1 MRKAFDG
8 TTDLIHDNRNGGM
21 VILDISFILPVYNGE
36 SYIEKSIGSILK
48 WNREPKIEILVIDD
62 GSTDE
67 TLNFCKKIAE
77 TDRRVHL
84 FSIENSGQSIARN
97 YGMKQCFGRYIYFV
111 DADDRVDVDEIYHM
125 WVVAEQ
131 ENVDVIMGGYF
142 RVNGDHS
149 ERISLPGEGFM
160 ARVGTSEEQALYHK
174 VKAESAFGYL
184 WNKLY
189 KKEFLDKNNLQ
200 MDDIRK
206 VYMEDQLFN
215 LKVWSKNPS
224 WYCCDKP
231 VYYYEVGN
239 VSTTR
244 RAEPQIHMKNLV
256 MIDALIAYYS
266 EYQILEENLD
276 VLIPLIMR
284 TFCWSLVKNI
294 EYEAKSTAKMRE
306 RAKAYMDSPNVQKA
320 IKIRGAVKMLWKLPS
335 FLQAVFYSVC
345 MVLIRWKWSGFVA
358 GLFYMTYP
366 IMKKYIFRV
375 LK

>member
-335 FLQAVFYSVC
+335 FLQAVFYSAC

>member
-1 MRKAFDG
+1 M
-8 TTDLIHDNRNGGM
+8 
-21 VILDISFILPVYNGE
+21 DISFILPVYNGE

-335 FLQAVFYSVC
+335 FLQAVFYSAC